1 MCVVHVFVCVYV
13 CMYLFVV
20 CRCARHSKYRMF
32 SYRTFSYEIT
42 KYAFE
47 SLFFSTCAN
56 INDAFQPVQ
65 L

>member
-32 SYRTFSYEIT
+32 SYRECFLTRMFSYEIT
-42 KYAFE
+42 K
-47 SLFFSTCAN
+47 
-56 INDAFQPVQ
+56 
-65 L
+65 